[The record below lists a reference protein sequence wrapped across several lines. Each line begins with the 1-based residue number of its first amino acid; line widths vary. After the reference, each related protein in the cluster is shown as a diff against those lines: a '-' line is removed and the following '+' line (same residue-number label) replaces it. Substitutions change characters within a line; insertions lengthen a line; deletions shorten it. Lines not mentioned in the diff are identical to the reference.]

1 MLCFQSLHCS
11 LLGRWVQAFQ
21 LQLRGRCRRRKAKQL
36 FSGLPTPFG
45 AMEFSNQ
52 LKHVFKLIDANS
64 DGKISSLELKE
75 VLMCLGEDKSK
86 AAKEAEVMV
95 KEVDCNGDGFID
107 MEEFMG
113 VVGGKSE
120 RSREELMDAFLIFD
134 RDRNG
139 FISAEELRRV
149 LVSLGYG
156 KCTLKECFLM
166 IRGVDMNG
174 DGLIDFEEFRLMMTR
189 CGGVK

>member
-1 MLCFQSLHCS
+1 
-11 LLGRWVQAFQ
+11 
-21 LQLRGRCRRRKAKQL
+21 
-36 FSGLPTPFG
+36 
-45 AMEFSNQ
+45 MEMSTQ

-75 VLMCLGEDKSK
+75 VLVCLGQDKSK

-107 MEEFMG
+107 MEEFMDA
-113 VVGGKSE
+113 VGGRSHD
-120 RSREELMDAFLIFD
+120 SREELMDAFLIFD
-134 RDRNG
+134 QDRNG

-149 LVSLGYG
+149 LVSLGHC
-156 KCTLKECFLM
+156 KCTLTECFLM

-174 DGLIDFEEFRLMMTR
+174 DGLIDFEEFRLMMTQS
-189 CGGVK
+189 GG

>member
-1 MLCFQSLHCS
+1 
-11 LLGRWVQAFQ
+11 
-21 LQLRGRCRRRKAKQL
+21 
-36 FSGLPTPFG
+36 
-45 AMEFSNQ
+45 MEFSNQ

-120 RSREELMDAFLIFD
+120 GSREELMDAFLIFD

-139 FISAEELRRV
+139 FISAEELRTV

-189 CGGVK
+189 CGGEVKISDVGCL